1 MSPVAEGLKQHAVER
16 GVLRHL
22 SVSQLR
28 KFALC
33 ERAWHFAKVLRLPER
48 PLKARDLG
56 TAVHSQLE
64 HYLST
69 GEDVLGP
76 FAAAGKYLLPV
87 PGPDL
92 LVEEHF
98 GQPSPLFADG
108 IPLTGYIDLVNPR
121 RLAEGVL
128 RVTDHKTTK
137 SIVGYA
143 ATPEQLASAAHD
155 AGIQM
160 VGYGYWA
167 VLAAERFPGL
177 KQLELEHLYFQTH
190 GAKLARSVIA
200 TVSVEH
206 VRDEWLA
213 HVEPMARRMRDVAR
227 ATSPSQVKPTWS
239 ACQKYGGCSFQAQCL
254 NSQSQGSKPMALM
267 DRILKP
273 QTQSTQSVTPTPAT
287 ASTTPPTPAQA
298 APELELAAVLP
309 PDAPK
314 SNPALASA
322 PAPEQPALAA
332 SDEAPRRKRR
342 TKAEMEAARAV
353 EPMQPA
359 EVSLS
364 LFVDCVPNC
373 PVEPLASY
381 VGRMVAKI
389 EQECGVVDI
398 RVAPNDSPL
407 AYGKWKG
414 VLAATIR
421 AEPPEPGTYAAL
433 GVAGSELM
441 QVAVEALEPL
451 CGTGHFVRGV
461 R

>member
-1 MSPVAEGLKQHAVER
+1 MIPPCDSQRLHAVEA
-16 GVLRHL
+16 GVLRSL

-33 ERAWHFAKVLRLPER
+33 ERAWFFVKVLRLPER

-56 TAVHSQLE
+56 TAVHAQLE
-64 HYLST
+64 HYLRT
-69 GEDVLGP
+69 GQDVLSP
-76 FAAAGKYLLPV
+76 FAASGKHLLPT

-98 GQPSPLFADG
+98 GQPSPLFADS

-121 RLAEGVL
+121 RLAGGVL
-128 RVTDHKTTK
+128 RITDHKTTK
-137 SIVGYA
+137 SIASYA

-160 VGYGYWA
+160 MGYGYWA

-177 KQLELEHLYFQTH
+177 KRLELEHLYFQTH
-190 GAKLARSVIA
+190 GAKLACSVVA

-206 VRDEWLA
+206 VRDEWHT
-213 HVEPMARRMRDVAR
+213 HVEPLARRMRDVAR

-239 ACQKYGGCSFQAQCL
+239 ACQKYGGCAFQAQCL

-273 QTQSTQSVTPTPAT
+273 QTPPTQHT
-287 ASTTPPTPAQA
+287 ASAPAQA

-314 SNPALASA
+314 SDPTLASI
-322 PAPEQPALAA
+322 PAPEQAALPV

-342 TKAEMEAARAV
+342 TKAEMEAARAG
-353 EPMQPA
+353 EPTRPA
-359 EVSLS
+359 EANLS

-373 PVEPLASY
+373 PAEPLAGY

-451 CGTGHFVRGV
+451 CGMGHFVRGV

>member
-1 MSPVAEGLKQHAVER
+1 MSLPVESGI
-16 GVLRHL
+16 LRSL

-28 KFALC
+28 RFALC
-33 ERAWHFAKVLRLPER
+33 ERAWFFAKVLRLPER

-56 TAVHSQLE
+56 TAVHAQLE
-64 HYLST
+64 YYLRT
-69 GEDVLGP
+69 GQDVLGP
-76 FAAAGKYLLPV
+76 FAAAGKLFLPA

-108 IPLTGYIDLVNPR
+108 VPLAGYIDLVNPR

-137 SIVGYA
+137 SIASYA
-143 ATPEQLASAAHD
+143 ATPEQLASAEHD

-177 KQLELEHLYFQTH
+177 KTLELEHLYFQTH
-190 GAKLARSVIA
+190 GARLARSVVA
-200 TVSVEH
+200 TVSVER
-206 VRDEWLA
+206 VRDEWHT
-213 HVEPMARRMRDVAR
+213 HVEPIARRMRDVAR
-227 ATSPSQVKPTWS
+227 AASPSQVKPTWS

-273 QTQSTQSVTPTPAT
+273 QTPPTTHT
-287 ASTTPPTPAQA
+287 ASAPAEAPTTPPAPAQA
-298 APELELAAVLP
+298 APALELAAVLP

-314 SNPALASA
+314 SDPVLASI
-322 PAPEQPALAA
+322 PAPEQPAQAA

-342 TKAEMEAARAV
+342 TKAEMEAARS
-353 EPMQPA
+353 A
-359 EVSLS
+359 EASLS

-373 PVEPLASY
+373 PAEPLAGY

-389 EQECGVVDI
+389 EHECGVVDI

-433 GVAGSELM
+433 GVVGSELM

-451 CGTGHFVRGV
+451 CGTGHFIRGV

>member
-1 MSPVAEGLKQHAVER
+1 MSPAAEGPRQHAVEG

-33 ERAWHFAKVLRLPER
+33 ERAWFFARVLRLPER

-56 TAVHSQLE
+56 TAVHAQLE
-64 HYLST
+64 HFLRT
-69 GEDVLGP
+69 GQDVLGP
-76 FAAAGKYLLPV
+76 FAASGKHLLPA

-137 SIVGYA
+137 SIASYA
-143 ATPEQLASAAHD
+143 ATSEQLASAAHD

-167 VLAAERFPGL
+167 ALASERFPGL
-177 KQLELEHLYFQTH
+177 KRLELEHLYFQTH
-190 GAKLARSVIA
+190 GARLARSVVA

-206 VRDEWLA
+206 VRDEWHT
-213 HVEPMARRMRDVAR
+213 HVEPLARRMRDVAR
-227 ATSPSQVKPTWS
+227 VTSPSQVKPTWS

-273 QTQSTQSVTPTPAT
+273 QTPPTQPAASVPVT
-287 ASTTPPTPAQA
+287 ASPPPVPAQA
-298 APELELAAVLP
+298 ALEMELAAVLP

-314 SNPALASA
+314 SNPALASI
-322 PAPEQPALAA
+322 PAPEQPEQVA
-332 SDEAPRRKRR
+332 SDGAPRRKRR
-342 TKAEMEAARAV
+342 TKAEMEAARAA
-353 EPMQPA
+353 ETTRPA
-359 EVSLS
+359 EASLS
-364 LFVDCVPNC
+364 LYVDCVPNC
-373 PVEPLASY
+373 PVEPLAGY

-421 AEPPEPGTYAAL
+421 AEPPEPGSYAAL

-451 CGTGHFVRGV
+451 CGTGYFVRGV

>member
-1 MSPVAEGLKQHAVER
+1 MSLAREAPKSHAVED
-16 GVLRHL
+16 GILRYL
-22 SVSQLR
+22 SASQLR
-28 KFALC
+28 RFALC
-33 ERAWHFAKVLRLPER
+33 ERAWFFAKVLRLPER
-48 PLKARDLG
+48 PSKARDVG
-56 TAVHSQLE
+56 TATHAQLE
-64 HYLST
+64 HYLRT
-69 GEDVLGP
+69 GADVLGP
-76 FAAAGKYLLPV
+76 VAAAGKHLLPE

-98 GQPSPLFADG
+98 GEPSPLFADG
-108 IPLTGYIDLVNPR
+108 VPLTGFIDLVNPR
-121 RLAEGVL
+121 HLAQGVL
-128 RVTDHKTTK
+128 RITDHKTTS
-137 SIVGYA
+137 SIARYA

-177 KQLELEHLYFQTH
+177 KRLELEHLYFQTR
-190 GAKLARSVIA
+190 GARESRSVVA
-200 TVSVEH
+200 TVSAEH
-206 VRDEWLA
+206 VREEWRA
-213 HVEPMARRMRDVAR
+213 RIDPMARHMRDVAR
-227 ATSPSQVKPTWS
+227 ATSPNQVKPNWG
-239 ACQKYGGCSFQAQCL
+239 ACQKYGGCPFQTQCL
-254 NSQSQGSKPMALM
+254 NTQSQGKPPMSLVNRLTKSA
-267 DRILKP
+267 
-273 QTQSTQSVTPTPAT
+273 TSTAPTPT
-287 ASTTPPTPAQA
+287 
-298 APELELAAVLP
+298 APEQELAAVLP

-314 SNPALASA
+314 SDPALASA
-322 PAPEQPALAA
+322 PA

-342 TKAEMEAARAV
+342 TKAEMEAAHG
-353 EPMQPA
+353 
-359 EVSLS
+359 LS

-373 PVEPLASY
+373 PAEPLASY
-381 VGRMVAKI
+381 VGRKVAKI

-451 CGTGHFVRGV
+451 CGAGHFVRGV

>member
-1 MSPVAEGLKQHAVER
+1 MSPAHEAPESHAVED

-33 ERAWHFAKVLRLPER
+33 ERAWFFSKVLRLPER
-48 PLKARDLG
+48 TSKARDVG
-56 TAVHSQLE
+56 TITHAQLE
-64 HYLST
+64 HYLRT

-76 FAAAGKYLLPV
+76 IAAAGKNLLPA

-98 GQPSPLFADG
+98 GEPSPLFADG
-108 IPLTGYIDLVNPR
+108 VPLTGFIDLVNPR
-121 RLAEGVL
+121 QLAEGVL
-128 RVTDHKTTK
+128 RVTDHKTTS
-137 SIVGYA
+137 SITRYA
-143 ATPEQLASAAHD
+143 ATPEQLATAAHD

-167 VLAAERFPGL
+167 VLAAKRFPGL
-177 KQLELEHLYFQTH
+177 KRLELEHLYFQTR
-190 GAKLARSVIA
+190 GARETRSVVA
-200 TVSVEH
+200 TVSAEH
-206 VRDEWLA
+206 VRDEWHA
-213 HVEPMARRMRDVAR
+213 HVEPMARLMRDVAR
-227 ATSPSQVKPTWS
+227 ATSPNQVKPNWS
-239 ACQKYGGCSFQAQCL
+239 ACQKYGGCPFQAQCL
-254 NSQSQGSKPMALM
+254 NTQSQGKPLM
-267 DRILKP
+267 TIANRFMKSP
-273 QTQSTQSVTPTPAT
+273 ESAASTAPTPA
-287 ASTTPPTPAQA
+287 
-298 APELELAAVLP
+298 APEQELAAVLP

-314 SNPALASA
+314 SDPALASVT
-322 PAPEQPALAA
+322 APEATAPA

-342 TKAEMEAARAV
+342 TKAEMEAAHG
-353 EPMQPA
+353 
-359 EVSLS
+359 LS

-373 PVEPLASY
+373 PAELLSGY
-381 VGRMVAKI
+381 VGRVVARI

-451 CGTGHFVRGV
+451 CGPGHFVRGV

>member
-1 MSPVAEGLKQHAVER
+1 MSHSAEEVTRHAVES
-16 GVLRHL
+16 GVLRRL

-33 ERAWHFAKVLRLPER
+33 ERAWFFAKVLRLPER

-56 TAVHSQLE
+56 TAVHAQLE
-64 HYLST
+64 YYLRT
-69 GEDVLGP
+69 GEDVLGAL
-76 FAAAGKYLLPV
+76 AAAGKHLLPA

-98 GQPSPLFADG
+98 GQPSPLFANG

-137 SIVGYA
+137 SIASYA
-143 ATPEQLASAAHD
+143 ATPEQLTSAAHD

-177 KQLELEHLYFQTH
+177 KRLELEHLYFQTH
-190 GAKLARSVIA
+190 GARLARSVVA

-206 VRDEWLA
+206 VRDEWHT

-273 QTQSTQSVTPTPAT
+273 QTPPTPPA
-287 ASTTPPTPAQA
+287 ASAPAQA
-298 APELELAAVLP
+298 ATELELAAVLP

-314 SNPALASA
+314 SDPALASI
-322 PAPEQPALAA
+322 PAPEQAALPA

-342 TKAEMEAARAV
+342 TKAEMEAARTSD
-353 EPMQPA
+353 PSRPA
-359 EVSLS
+359 EGSLS

-373 PVEPLASY
+373 PAEPLAGY

>member
-1 MSPVAEGLKQHAVER
+1 M
-16 GVLRHL
+16 

-33 ERAWHFAKVLRLPER
+33 ERAWFFAKVLRLPER

-56 TAVHSQLE
+56 TAVHAQLE
-64 HYLST
+64 HYLRT
-69 GEDVLGP
+69 GEDVLGAI
-76 FAAAGKYLLPV
+76 AAAGKHLLPV
-87 PGPDL
+87 AGPDL

-98 GQPSPLFADG
+98 GQPSPLFADC

-137 SIVGYA
+137 SIASYA

-167 VLAAERFPGL
+167 VLASERFPGL
-177 KQLELEHLYFQTH
+177 KTLELEHLYFQTH
-190 GAKLARSVIA
+190 GARLARSVVA

-206 VRDEWLA
+206 VRDEWHT
-213 HVEPMARRMRDVAR
+213 HVEPVAHRMRDVAR

-273 QTQSTQSVTPTPAT
+273 QPSPAQPAVSVPVTP
-287 ASTTPPTPAQA
+287 PPMPAQA

-314 SNPALASA
+314 SNPALASV
-322 PAPEQPALAA
+322 PAPEQSAQAA

-342 TKAEMEAARAV
+342 TKAEMEAARAA
-353 EPMQPA
+353 EYTRPA
-359 EVSLS
+359 EDSLS
-364 LFVDCVPNC
+364 LYVDCVPNC
-373 PVEPLASY
+373 PAEPLAGY
-381 VGRMVAKI
+381 LGRMVAKI

>member
-1 MSPVAEGLKQHAVER
+1 M
-16 GVLRHL
+16 

-33 ERAWHFAKVLRLPER
+33 ERAWFFAKVLRLPER
-48 PLKARDLG
+48 PLKARELG
-56 TAVHSQLE
+56 TAVHAQLE
-64 HYLST
+64 HFLRT
-69 GEDVLGP
+69 GQDVLGP
-76 FAAAGKYLLPV
+76 FAAAGKHLLPA
-87 PGPDL
+87 PGAAL

-121 RLAEGVL
+121 RLTEGVL

-137 SIVGYA
+137 SIASYA
-143 ATPEQLASAAHD
+143 AAPEQLASAAHD

-190 GAKLARSVIA
+190 GAKLARSVVT

-206 VRDEWLA
+206 IRDEWHT
-213 HVEPMARRMRDVAR
+213 HVEPLARRMRDVAR
-227 ATSPSQVKPTWS
+227 TTSPSQVKPTWS

-254 NSQSQGSKPMALM
+254 NSQSQGSKTMALM

-273 QTQSTQSVTPTPAT
+273 QTPPVQPAASAPVVAPTPPAL
-287 ASTTPPTPAQA
+287 AQA
-298 APELELAAVLP
+298 APKLELAAVLP

-314 SNPALASA
+314 SNPALASI
-322 PAPEQPALAA
+322 PAPETPAPVA

-342 TKAEMEAARAV
+342 TKAEMEAARAGA
-353 EPMQPA
+353 PTQPA
-359 EVSLS
+359 EASLS

-373 PVEPLASY
+373 PVEPLAGY
-381 VGRMVAKI
+381 VGRMVARI

>member
-1 MSPVAEGLKQHAVER
+1 MSPAPETPESHAVED

-28 KFALC
+28 RFALC
-33 ERAWHFAKVLRLPER
+33 ERAWFFSKVLRLPER
-48 PLKARDLG
+48 PSKAREVG
-56 TAVHSQLE
+56 TATHAQLE
-64 HYLST
+64 HYLRT
-69 GEDVLGP
+69 GADVLGP
-76 FAAAGKYLLPV
+76 IAAAGKHLLPA
-87 PGPDL
+87 PGADL

-98 GQPSPLFADG
+98 GEPSPLFADG
-108 IPLTGYIDLVNPR
+108 VPLTGFIDLVNPR
-121 RLAEGVL
+121 QLAEGVL
-128 RVTDHKTTK
+128 RVTDHKTTS
-137 SIVGYA
+137 SITRYA
-143 ATPEQLASAAHD
+143 ATPEQLASAGHD

-177 KQLELEHLYFQTH
+177 KWLELEHLYFQTR
-190 GAKLARSVIA
+190 GTREARSVVT
-200 TVSVEH
+200 TVSAEH
-206 VRDEWLA
+206 VRDEWRA
-213 HVEPMARRMRDVAR
+213 RIDPMARRMRDVAR
-227 ATSPSQVKPTWS
+227 ATSPNQVKPSWS
-239 ACQKYGGCSFQAQCL
+239 ACQKYGGCPFQTQCL
-254 NSQSQGSKPMALM
+254 NAQSQGKPPMSLVNRITKSATSTMA
-267 DRILKP
+267 
-273 QTQSTQSVTPTPAT
+273 PTPA
-287 ASTTPPTPAQA
+287 PA
-298 APELELAAVLP
+298 APEQELAAVLP
-309 PDAPK
+309 PDAPQ
-314 SNPALASA
+314 SDPALASA
-322 PAPEQPALAA
+322 PA

-342 TKAEMEAARAV
+342 TKAEMEAAHG
-353 EPMQPA
+353 
-359 EVSLS
+359 LS

-373 PVEPLASY
+373 PAEPLAGY

-451 CGTGHFVRGV
+451 CGAGHFVRGV

>member
-1 MSPVAEGLKQHAVER
+1 MHAVEA
-16 GVLRHL
+16 GVLRSL

-33 ERAWHFAKVLRLPER
+33 ERAWFFVKVLRLPER

-56 TAVHSQLE
+56 TAVHAQLE
-64 HYLST
+64 HYLRT
-69 GEDVLGP
+69 GQDVLSP
-76 FAAAGKYLLPV
+76 FAASGKHLLPT

-98 GQPSPLFADG
+98 GQPSPLFADS

-121 RLAEGVL
+121 RLAGGVL
-128 RVTDHKTTK
+128 RITDHKTTK
-137 SIVGYA
+137 SIASYA

-160 VGYGYWA
+160 MGYGYWA

-177 KQLELEHLYFQTH
+177 KRLELEHLYFQTH
-190 GAKLARSVIA
+190 GAKLACSVVA

-206 VRDEWLA
+206 VRDEWHT
-213 HVEPMARRMRDVAR
+213 HVEPLARRMRDVAR

-239 ACQKYGGCSFQAQCL
+239 ACQKYGGCAFQAQCL

-273 QTQSTQSVTPTPAT
+273 QTPPTQHT
-287 ASTTPPTPAQA
+287 ASAPAQA

-314 SNPALASA
+314 SDPTLASI
-322 PAPEQPALAA
+322 PAPEQAALPV

-342 TKAEMEAARAV
+342 TKAEMEAARAG
-353 EPMQPA
+353 EPTRPA
-359 EVSLS
+359 EANLS

-373 PVEPLASY
+373 PAEPLAGY

-451 CGTGHFVRGV
+451 CGMGHFVRGV

>member
-1 MSPVAEGLKQHAVER
+1 M
-16 GVLRHL
+16 

-33 ERAWHFAKVLRLPER
+33 ERAWFFTKVLRLPER

-56 TAVHSQLE
+56 TAVHAQLE
-64 HYLST
+64 HYLRT
-69 GEDVLGP
+69 GQDVLGP
-76 FAAAGKYLLPV
+76 FAASGKHLLPT

-98 GQPSPLFADG
+98 GEPSPLFADG

-137 SIVGYA
+137 SIASYA

-177 KQLELEHLYFQTH
+177 KRLELEHLYFQTH
-190 GAKLARSVIA
+190 GAKLARSVVA

-206 VRDEWLA
+206 VRDEWHT
-213 HVEPMARRMRDVAR
+213 HVEPLARRMRDVAR

-254 NSQSQGSKPMALM
+254 NSQSQGIKPMALM

-273 QTQSTQSVTPTPAT
+273 QTPPSQPTTFAPVTPPPA
-287 ASTTPPTPAQA
+287 PAQV
-298 APELELAAVLP
+298 APELEAVLP

-314 SNPALASA
+314 SNPALASVA
-322 PAPEQPALAA
+322 APEQLIQAA

-342 TKAEMEAARAV
+342 TKSEMEATRAG
-353 EPMQPA
+353 EPTRPA
-359 EVSLS
+359 EASLS

-373 PVEPLASY
+373 PVEPLAGY

-421 AEPPEPGTYAAL
+421 AEPPESGTYAAL

-441 QVAVEALEPL
+441 QVTVEALEPL

>member
-1 MSPVAEGLKQHAVER
+1 M
-16 GVLRHL
+16 

-33 ERAWHFAKVLRLPER
+33 ERAWFFAKVLRLPER

-56 TAVHSQLE
+56 TAVHAQLE
-64 HYLST
+64 HYLRT
-69 GEDVLGP
+69 GQDVLGP
-76 FAAAGKYLLPV
+76 LAAAGKCLLPA

-108 IPLTGYIDLVNPR
+108 IPLTGYIDLVNAR

-137 SIVGYA
+137 SIASYA
-143 ATPEQLASAAHD
+143 ATSEQLASAAHD

-167 VLAAERFPGL
+167 VLAGERFPGL
-177 KQLELEHLYFQTH
+177 KRLELEHLYFQTH
-190 GAKLARSVIA
+190 GAKLVCSVVA

-206 VRDEWLA
+206 VRDEWHT
-213 HVEPMARRMRDVAR
+213 HVEPLARHMRDVAR

-239 ACQKYGGCSFQAQCL
+239 ACQKYGGCSFQALCL

-273 QTQSTQSVTPTPAT
+273 QTPPAQAATSTLAT
-287 ASTTPPTPAQA
+287 APTTPPAPAQA

-314 SNPALASA
+314 SNPALASI
-322 PAPEQPALAA
+322 PAPEQPVQAA

-342 TKAEMEAARAV
+342 TKAEMEAARVA
-353 EPMQPA
+353 EPTRPA
-359 EVSLS
+359 EASLS

-373 PVEPLASY
+373 PAEPLAGY

-451 CGTGHFVRGV
+451 CGMGHFVRGV